1 MVADIRSASRGGG
14 GVTDVKALI
23 AQTKRAVQEGAARA
37 DAYEVPAERRQL
49 PTRPERPKLRDL
61 LEAVGLEPNE

>member
-1 MVADIRSASRGGG
+1 MEPDLRSASHGNSA
-14 GVTDVKALI
+14 VTDVKALI